1 MEMPGRGPRLLVAAT
16 LLVAASLTT
25 QFALGRK
32 KDTPPAAMPMDAQKR
47 AVHAL
52 NRLTFG
58 PRPGDVERVAQ
69 IGVDK
74 WIDLQLHP
82 DKIDDSALDAR
93 LAPFRTLNM
102 GTKEIVENFPPEQ
115 VIRQI
120 ADGKASMPRDPTKR
134 AVYEAQLQRYEDKKE
149 RKQDAAKGNAATAA
163 GQDASAAGNDSNN
176 NADGSKDDGGK
187 PDDPDQMQR
196 REKRRI
202 ANLKAQELLDLP
214 ADERMKQIL
223 QMSPEEQRALA
234 STRGA
239 KGDALTD
246 GMSPKQ
252 KETVMALN
260 NPQQVVV
267 NELMQAKLL
276 RAIYSERQLD
286 EVMTD
291 FWFNHFNVFINKGA
305 DRYLLTSYER
315 DAIRPHVL
323 GKFEDLLVATAK
335 SPAMM
340 FYLDNWLSVGP
351 NSEIALGIT
360 THRYGHGPQNRPR
373 KGKQASGLN
382 ENYGRE
388 LMELHTLSVNG
399 GYSQKDVTEVAKV
412 FTGWTLEQPKK
423 GGDFHFEP
431 RMHEPGDKIVLGH
444 RIKSNGEQEG
454 LEVLHLLAHN
464 PRTAHFISQKLAVRF
479 VSDNPPPALVDRMTE
494 TFLKKDGDIR
504 EVLRAMFK
512 SPEFWSPDTYRA
524 KVKTPL
530 EFVISSVRASGAE
543 VDDGRALVA
552 TLNNMGMPLY
562 GMMPPTGYSM
572 KADTWVNS
580 SALLGRMNFALG
592 LASGKVKGVKVDSA
606 ILDMGTAAGTTVG
619 TMDPLQALATL
630 ENSLLAGEIS
640 KQTHD
645 TISKQ
650 LDDPTISQRKLDDPK
665 RPPNIAAI
673 TGLILGS
680 PEFQRR

>member
-32 KDTPPAAMPMDAQKR
+32 KDTPPAAMPMGAQKR

-360 THRYGHGPQNRPR
+360 THRYGYGPQNRPR

-606 ILDMGTAAGTTVG
+606 ILDMRTAAGTTVG

-650 LDDPTISQRKLDDPK
+650 MDDPTISQRKLDDPE
-665 RPPNIAAI
+665 RSPNIAAI

>member
-360 THRYGHGPQNRPR
+360 THRYGYGPQNRPR

-479 VSDNPPPALVDRMTE
+479 VSDNPPHALVDRMTE

-606 ILDMGTAAGTTVG
+606 ILDMRTAAGTTVG

-650 LDDPTISQRKLDDPK
+650 MDDPTISQRKLDDPE
-665 RPPNIAAI
+665 RSPNIAAI